1 MTTDFNYDNKII
13 NSSGPIKPSGKDQPG
28 DPRTRVELYSDIE
41 LIPNPYIGMIVTVK
55 ADETNQNKMTDY
67 KVISLKANALG
78 IANSVIDQVQRY
90 ANYLGVSTGSGAG
103 LTSEQ
108 EAKLNSIDNKVDKIY
123 GKGLSTEDFTTEE
136 KTTLANLKTTVGDKS
151 GLPSGDANVI
161 ASINRIDGKTT
172 TGNGLTT
179 EQEQQLQTAYEHSQ
193 TTHVQAS
200 DIPSLNGY
208 ATETFVT
215 SKIAEAQLGGG
226 EVDLSAYAT
235 KTYADNAVSTALD
248 GHTFKFLTQSEY
260 DALPTKDPLVEYRI
274 TDAVETTITKVSQL
288 ENDSNFATTSYVD
301 NAITTI
307 QVSSGG
313 NPWEGKVAS
322 FIGDSITYGA
332 RTTKQYHAYLKDI
345 FKFSTVNNY
354 GVDGSTITNRRSGMC
369 GRYNTIDSNSDIIFI
384 FGGTNDFGLS
394 IGLGEW
400 YTTASDGKR
409 TLTTNVSTLRGA
421 LNVLCNGL
429 ITMFPDKQIILL
441 TPIHRSTFGNTYRED
456 QKNQVGL
463 YLEDYVEC
471 IKEAGRNFSIPVID
485 LWNESGLFPMNEAN
499 AEIYFTPSHPDLLH
513 PNANGHQRIAFTI
526 AKHLKNMYPFSSS
539 SSTTPKNYSITNNL
553 SNVTTSNSVTSISS
567 GSSYST
573 TLTANSGYTLSSVT
587 VTMGGSDITSTSYS
601 NGTVTIT
608 KVTGNIIITA
618 TATSSSTTPTT
629 YTITNTLT
637 NVTTNNSAK
646 TITEG
651 SSYSAT
657 LTPTDG
663 YEITSVTVS
672 MGAADVTSTA
682 YSNGNININ
691 SVVGN
696 LTIIATAT
704 QTSSGTD
711 APGGYRRLALSDL
724 SIIGDRISGLAINEN
739 NEVTVESAA
748 QWDGIL
754 VNESIQEMKFT
765 TRATV
770 TSFGDLLWLI
780 YSNNGDGTYNA
791 TTLGNSNSK
800 GRKYKFTLPSIS
812 ASSIGADNFS
822 VSAGSTVTATI
833 SGGNL
838 IIKDGNNTTLVTISG
853 ANQFGFVLQQTK
865 DSPIC
870 SNVYVK

>member
-1 MTTDFNYDNKII
+1 MTYGDIVVNNTTSSI
-13 NSSGPIKPSGKDQPG
+13 NEGQKFTYTINLSQAPTNDQIVNITTTNN
-28 DPRTRVELYSDIE
+28 D
-41 LIPNPYIGMIVTVK
+41 VTVNP
-55 ADETNQNKMTDY
+55 T
-67 KVISLKANALG
+67 SLTFT
-78 IANSVIDQVQRY
+78 SS
-90 ANYLGVSTGSGAG
+90 NYNTPQTVTVDVARDSDTSSDDCQITMASTG
-103 LTSEQ
+103 
-108 EAKLNSIDNKVDKIY
+108 
-123 GKGLSTEDFTTEE
+123 
-136 KTTLANLKTTVGDKS
+136 
-151 GLPSGDANVI
+151 
-161 ASINRIDGKTT
+161 
-172 TGNGLTT
+172 
-179 EQEQQLQTAYEHSQ
+179 
-193 TTHVQAS
+193 
-200 DIPSLNGY
+200 
-208 ATETFVT
+208 VT
-215 SKIAEAQLGGG
+215 SQSFNIQINDIDVSEP
-226 EVDLSAYAT
+226 EVTSY
-235 KTYADNAVSTALD
+235 
-248 GHTFKFLTQSEY
+248 
-260 DALPTKDPLVEYRI
+260 
-274 TDAVETTITKVSQL
+274 TITKNLTNV
-288 ENDSNFATTSYVD
+288 
-301 NAITTI
+301 TI
-307 QVSSGG
+307 
-313 NPWEGKVAS
+313 
-322 FIGDSITYGA
+322 
-332 RTTKQYHAYLKDI
+332 
-345 FKFSTVNNY
+345 
-354 GVDGSTITNRRSGMC
+354 
-369 GRYNTIDSNSDIIFI
+369 SNSA
-384 FGGTNDFGLS
+384 TS
-394 IGLGEW
+394 
-400 YTTASDGKR
+400 
-409 TLTTNVSTLRGA
+409 V
-421 LNVLCNGL
+421 
-429 ITMFPDKQIILL
+429 
-441 TPIHRSTFGNTYRED
+441 
-456 QKNQVGL
+456 
-463 YLEDYVEC
+463 
-471 IKEAGRNFSIPVID
+471 
-485 LWNESGLFPMNEAN
+485 NEN
-499 AEIYFTPSHPDLLH
+499 
-513 PNANGHQRIAFTI
+513 
-526 AKHLKNMYPFSSS
+526 
-539 SSTTPKNYSITNNL
+539 
-553 SNVTTSNSVTSISS
+553 
-567 GSSYST
+567 SSYSA

-618 TATSSSTTPTT
+618 TATSSSTTPTPTT

-800 GRKYKFTLPSIS
+800 GKKYKFTLPSTS

-838 IIKDGNNTTLVTISG
+838 IIKDGKCEGVVISD
-853 ANQFGFVLQQTK
+853 ALKKAKT
-865 DSPIC
+865 SSALAILSLSIC
-870 SNVYVK
+870 FSLSFR